1 MILCVSFL
9 FVSTS
14 TNEKI
19 KSTTIKSSTKTTTTM
34 AKFQR
39 PNLPKDITEEER
51 KAAMFD
57 ALYSLDL
64 SDKLEKRDNDKLSYM
79 SWANAWVEF
88 KRAYPNAEYRI
99 IKDPETNLPYF
110 NDPNIGIMVY
120 TEVTADGQT
129 YEMWLPVMDAKN
141 KAMRETAYTYQVY
154 DTFKKQYVEKTVNAA
169 TMFDVNKTIMRCL
182 VKNLA
187 MFGLGLYIYAGE
199 DLPNEETLQNDN
211 NIQKKQQVRK
221 TKATT
226 IQQPT
231 FDKYAGIKAALSYCN
246 DQTSLMNLYRQHQH
260 EVENNAEI
268 KALFTERKNQLK
280 AA

>member
-1 MILCVSFL
+1 
-9 FVSTS
+9 
-14 TNEKI
+14 
-19 KSTTIKSSTKTTTTM
+19 M

-39 PNLPKDITEEER
+39 PQLPKDITEEER
-51 KAAMFD
+51 RAAMFD

-64 SDKLEKRDNDKLSYM
+64 SDKLEKRDNDKLSYL

-110 NDPNIGIMVY
+110 NDPNIGIIIY
-120 TEVTADGQT
+120 TEVTADNQT
-129 YEMWLPVMDAKN
+129 YEMWLPVMNGVN
-141 KAMRETAYTYQVY
+141 KAMKETAYSYLVY
-154 DTFKKQYVEKTVNAA
+154 DTFKRQYVEKTVNAA
-169 TMFDVNKTIMRCL
+169 TMFDINKTIMRCL

-187 MFGLGLYIYAGE
+187 MFGLGLYVYAGE
-199 DLPNEETLQNDN
+199 DLPNDETQQNDIN
-211 NIQKKQQVRK
+211 ATKKQQARRTK
-221 TKATT
+221 TAP

-231 FDKYAGIKAALSYCN
+231 LEKYAGIKAALSYCN
-246 DQTSLMNLYRQHQH
+246 DQTSLMNLYRQHQN

>member
-1 MILCVSFL
+1 
-9 FVSTS
+9 
-14 TNEKI
+14 
-19 KSTTIKSSTKTTTTM
+19 M

-39 PNLPKDITEEER
+39 PNLPKDISEEER
-51 KAAMFD
+51 RAIMFD

-64 SDKLEKRDNDKLSYM
+64 SDKLERRDNDKLSYL
-79 SWANAWVEF
+79 SWANAWAEF

-110 NDPNIGIMVY
+110 NDPGIGIMVY
-120 TEVTADGQT
+120 TEVTADNQT
-129 YEMWLPVMDAKN
+129 YEMWLPVMNGAN
-141 KAMRETAYTYQVY
+141 KAMKEQAYTYQVY

-169 TMFDVNKTIMRCL
+169 TMFDINKTIMRCL

-187 MFGLGLYIYAGE
+187 MFGLGLYVYAGE
-199 DLPNEETLQNDN
+199 DLPDNETQQNDIN
-211 NIQKKQQVRK
+211 DTKKQQARR
-221 TKATT
+221 TKATS
-226 IQQPT
+226 IRQPAQE
-231 FDKYAGIKAALSYCN
+231 KYAGIKAALSYCN
-246 DQTSLMNLYRQHQH
+246 DQTSLMNLYRQHQN

>member
-1 MILCVSFL
+1 
-9 FVSTS
+9 
-14 TNEKI
+14 
-19 KSTTIKSSTKTTTTM
+19 M

-51 KAAMFD
+51 RAAMFD

-64 SDKLEKRDNDKLSYM
+64 SDKLEKRDNDKLSYL
-79 SWANAWVEF
+79 SWANSWAEF

-99 IKDPETNLPYF
+99 IKNTETNLPYF
-110 NDPNIGIMVY
+110 NDPNIGIIVY
-120 TEVTADGQT
+120 TEVTADNQT
-129 YEMWLPVMDAKN
+129 YEMWLPVMNSSN
-141 KAMRETAYTYQVY
+141 KAMKETAYTYQVY
-154 DTFKKQYVEKTVNAA
+154 DTFKRQYVEKTVNAA
-169 TMFDVNKTIMRCL
+169 TMFDINKTIMRCL

-187 MFGLGLYIYAGE
+187 MFGLGLYVYAGE
-199 DLPNEETLQNDN
+199 DIPCDETTQTDSTNP
-211 NIQKKQQVRK
+211 KKQTMRR
-221 TKATT
+221 TKITA

-231 FDKYAGIKAALSYCN
+231 LEKYAGIKAALSYCN
-246 DQTSLMNLYRQHQH
+246 DQTSLMNLYRQHQN

>member
-1 MILCVSFL
+1 
-9 FVSTS
+9 
-14 TNEKI
+14 
-19 KSTTIKSSTKTTTTM
+19 M

-51 KAAMFD
+51 RAAMFD

-64 SDKLEKRDNDKLSYM
+64 SDKLEKRDNDKLSYL
-79 SWANAWVEF
+79 SWANSWAEF

-99 IKDPETNLPYF
+99 IKNTETNLPYF
-110 NDPNIGIMVY
+110 NDPNIGIIVY
-120 TEVTADGQT
+120 TEVTADNQT
-129 YEMWLPVMDAKN
+129 YEMWLPVMNGAN
-141 KAMRETAYTYQVY
+141 KAMKEQAYTYQVY

-169 TMFDVNKTIMRCL
+169 TMFDINKTIMRCL

-187 MFGLGLYIYAGE
+187 MFGLGLYVYAGE
-199 DLPNEETLQNDN
+199 DIPCDETTQTDSN
-211 NIQKKQQVRK
+211 NPKKQTMRRTK
-221 TKATT
+221 TTA

-231 FDKYAGIKAALSYCN
+231 LEKYAGIKAALSYCN
-246 DQTSLMNLYRQHQH
+246 DQTSLMSLYRQHQN
-260 EVENNAEI
+260 EVDNNAEI